1 MASPRVQRMSN
12 TFSRTNSG
20 SPRLQALASH
30 RSASLTRFDR
40 ESVSESAPDAA
51 AAEAASRAAIEEFKN
66 DKIFSKFLVDDFN
79 ATQFASEALSS
90 GSAAASSEKL
100 QEGIQLLERQ
110 LRSEVFLR
118 HDELLEQL
126 SSLKETESVLTV
138 VRAGV
143 ESLQASTQRVRA
155 EIAEPYKHIKT
166 KSKQLSSLHDT
177 VELLRTVIRV
187 LKQVKRLQ
195 ELWEA
200 GGANVDLAKAA
211 QLYNEIETLRKE
223 NDLAGVEV
231 VDEEIPWLLE
241 VGNQIRSEAM
251 KGLEKGMEALNQAE
265 VGSILQV
272 YYNMGE
278 LKPTVESLI
287 GKYKQQTI
295 KSVSIALDMKAI
307 SASVGG
313 SLGSGGMQRSSN
325 SQGAGVPR
333 ARESLWQRMGACM
346 DQLHFIVVAVWHL
359 QRVLAKKR
367 DPISHVGFLDEVMQA
382 GDSMLTDRVWE
393 TVVKSYASQMK
404 SAFTA
409 SSFVKETFVVGY
421 PKLLGM
427 VDGLLERLVRDTDV
441 KGVPPA
447 IKPEAR
453 DQLVAALEPFQT
465 AYLGKSLGR
474 LSELVNSM
482 FPAAVRGSIPS
493 QEQISRLISRIQEE
507 LDVVKSDVR
516 LTFLVLREIGKILR
530 LLAERAE
537 YQTATGP
544 ESRQV
549 MGPLTGQQL
558 KNITLCLQLQDVHAR
573 VTSMVVG
580 LPSAAIEVLSPSL
593 GSLYGVA
600 SDCITALFKA
610 MLERLENCI
619 LQIHEQSFATEDMD
633 AGMGNG
639 CSRYMEEVQRSIMHF
654 RSEFL
659 SKLLAGSTTAV
670 TPVSGE
676 SISAGLARK
685 LASRVLLF
693 WVRHAAMVRPLSESG
708 KLQLISD
715 MAELELVVGQ
725 SLFPVEQ
732 LGASY
737 RAFRAFKPL
746 VFLETSEFAS
756 SPLLQ
761 ELPPTVVLHH
771 LYTRAPV
778 ELESPMQ
785 RTKLTPQQYS
795 LWLDSQGEEQA
806 WKGIKAT
813 LDEYAAKVRARG
825 DKEFSPIY
833 PLMLQLGASLTWKS
847 S

>member
-1 MASPRVQRMSN
+1 MASPRVQQRMN
-12 TFSRTNSG
+12 TPFHRTSSG
-20 SPRLQALASH
+20 SPRLQALAAH
-30 RSASLTRFDR
+30 RSSSLTRFDR
-40 ESVSESAPDAA
+40 DHVDGASDAA
-51 AAEAASRAAIEEFKN
+51 AAEAASRAAIEEFKS
-66 DKIFSKFLVDDFN
+66 DKIFSKFLVNDFN

-100 QEGIQLLERQ
+100 QEGILLLERQ

-118 HDELLEQL
+118 HDELLQQL
-126 SSLKETESVLTV
+126 SSLKETEGVLTV
-138 VRAGV
+138 VRGGV

-166 KSKQLSSLHDT
+166 KSKQLASLHDT
-177 VELLRTVIRV
+177 VELLRMVIRV
-187 LKQVKRLQ
+187 LKQMKRLQ
-195 ELWEA
+195 ELMES
-200 GGANVDLAKAA
+200 GGINVDLAKAA

-223 NDLAGVEV
+223 TDLAGVEV
-231 VDEEIPWLLE
+231 VDDEIPWLLE
-241 VGNQIRSEAM
+241 IGNQIRSEAM

-287 GKYKQQTI
+287 GKYKGLTV

-313 SLGSGGMQRSSN
+313 SLGSGGMQRSN
-325 SQGAGVPR
+325 TSQGLPR
-333 ARESLWQRMGACM
+333 ARESLWQRMGTCL
-346 DQLHFIVVAVWHL
+346 DQLHSIVVAVWHL

-367 DPISHVGFLDEVMQA
+367 DPISHVGFLDEVVQA
-382 GDSMLTDRVWE
+382 GDSMLTERVWE
-393 TVVKSYASQMK
+393 TVAKSYASQMK

-409 SSFVKETFVVGY
+409 SNFVKETFVVGY

-427 VDGLLERLVRDTDV
+427 VDGLLERLFRDTDV

-447 IKPEAR
+447 IKLEAR

-474 LSELVNSM
+474 LTELVNSM
-482 FPAAVRGSIPS
+482 FPAAVRGSVPS
-493 QEQISRLISRIQEE
+493 QEQISRLVSRIQEE
-507 LDVVKSDVR
+507 LDVVKSDLR
-516 LTFLVLREIGKILR
+516 LTFLVIREIGKILR

-549 MGPLTGQQL
+549 MGPLTAQQQ
-558 KNITLCLQLQDVHAR
+558 KNITLCLQLQDVHSR
-573 VTSMVVG
+573 VTSMLVG

-593 GSLYGVA
+593 GSLYRVA

-610 MLERLENCI
+610 MLERLENCL
-619 LQIHEQSFATEDMD
+619 LQIHEQSLATEDMD
-633 AGMGNG
+633 ARMGNG
-639 CSRYMEEVQRSIMHF
+639 CSKYMEDVQRSIMHF

-659 SKLLAGSTTAV
+659 SKLLAGSTPTV
-670 TPVSGE
+670 TPVTGE

-685 LASRVLLF
+685 LASRALLF
-693 WVRHAAMVRPLSESG
+693 WVRHAAMVRPLSVSG

-732 LGASY
+732 LGAPY

-756 SPLLQ
+756 CPLLQ
-761 ELPPTVVLHH
+761 DLPPTVVLHH

-778 ELESPMQ
+778 ELESPMM
-785 RTKLTPQQYS
+785 RMKLSPQQYS

-833 PLMLQLGASLTWKS
+833 PLMLQLGASLSWKS
-847 S
+847 T